1 MKAVREVR
9 PVMARAACA
18 ASFASMRCR
27 PLPSDR
33 FLQHIAPTPLVS
45 VTLEP
50 GGPAIWC
57 KLEFLNPS
65 GSTKD
70 RIARYMLEKAWR
82 HGEVTTGS
90 VVVEASSGSTSI
102 ALALACAQMGL
113 RFKAV
118 MPEGVTQERITTIRA
133 YGAEVVLVPKEVGMV
148 GAMREAERL
157 ASAHGGFA
165 TKQFENPDNAEAHR
179 VWTGQEILAQIPGGT
194 VHGVVSGVGTGGTIV
209 GLHGAFAEAGCPVVP
224 FVARPTIGSEPREL
238 ECCSFS
244 PMVPGVIDGLSKLFL
259 AAELKDLVTINVSD
273 TLAIN
278 TARALIRRGFP
289 VGPSS
294 GLNYAAAVE
303 AAKRLGADAHVV
315 TVFPDRMERYF
326 SPGLIEPSVPHPN

>member
-1 MKAVREVR
+1 MTR
-9 PVMARAACA
+9 
-18 ASFASMRCR
+18 R
-27 PLPSDR
+27 PLPSQR
-33 FLQHIAPTPLVS
+33 FLQHVGPTPLVP
-45 VTLEP
+45 VQLEEGAP
-50 GGPAIWC
+50 TVWC
-57 KLEFLNPS
+57 KLELLNPS

-82 HGEVTTGS
+82 HGEVGAGS

-113 RFKAV
+113 RFMAV
-118 MPEGVTQERITTIRA
+118 MPEGVTQERVTTIRA
-133 YGAEVVLVPKEVGMV
+133 YGGEVVLVPKDVGMV
-148 GAMREAERL
+148 GAMQEAERI
-157 ASAHGGFA
+157 AKQHGGFA

-179 VWTGQEILAQIPGGT
+179 VWTGQEVLAQIPGGT

-209 GLHGAFAEAGCPVVP
+209 GLYEAFAEAGCPVVP
-224 FVARPTIGSEPREL
+224 FVARPTVGSEPKEL

-244 PMVPGVIDGLSKLFL
+244 PAVPGVVDGLSKLFTS
-259 AAELKDLVTINVSD
+259 ADMKGLVTLNIPDAV
-273 TLAIN
+273 AIA

-294 GLNYAAAVE
+294 GLNYAGAVE
-303 AAKRLGADAHVV
+303 AAKRLGPDAHVV

-326 SPGLIEPSVPHPN
+326 STNLVERA